1 MTVLS
6 SPLRSSALA
15 SAQYDDQ
22 TEELTLTFVSGRS
35 YTYENV
41 PEDIYEKLL
50 QSSSPGSFYAF
61 NIKDQY

>member
-1 MTVLS
+1 MTVWS
-6 SPLRSSALA
+6 SPMRSSALA

-41 PEDIYEKLL
+41 PEDIYEQLT
-50 QSSSPGSFYAF
+50 QSSSPGTFYALY
-61 NIKDQY
+61 IKDQY

>member
-1 MTVLS
+1 MTVWS

-22 TEELTLTFVSGRS
+22 TEELTLTFVSGWS

-41 PEDIYEKLL
+41 PEEIYERLL
-50 QSSSPGSFYAF
+50 SDRSPGRFYMAY
-61 NIKDQY
+61 IKDQY

>member
-1 MTVLS
+1 MTVYS

-15 SAQYDDQ
+15 SARYDDQ
-22 TEELTLTFVSGRS
+22 LEELTLTFVSGRS

-41 PEDIYEKLL
+41 PEDIYEQLL
-50 QSSSPGSFYAF
+50 QSSSPGTFYAF